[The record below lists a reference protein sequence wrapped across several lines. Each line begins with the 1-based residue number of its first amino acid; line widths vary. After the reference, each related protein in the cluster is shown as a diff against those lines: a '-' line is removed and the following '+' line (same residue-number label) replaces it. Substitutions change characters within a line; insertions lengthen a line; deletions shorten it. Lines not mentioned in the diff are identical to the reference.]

1 MIRLFTSVFA
11 LCLMSSV
18 AGAQNA
24 TPFNCRR
31 PPPPPGGL
39 LGLPACDS
47 QPVINEIVRNS
58 KPGFAISGVQV
69 CEASASYDK
78 NGEPEGEVCGVIA
91 QSTEGKI
98 GLFYAVKRTRT
109 GALHVEVMMARG
121 PLP

>member
-1 MIRLFTSVFA
+1 MIRLFTSLFA
-11 LCLMSSV
+11 LWIMSTV

-24 TPFNCRR
+24 PFKCPRSS
-31 PPPPPGGL
+31 PPPGGL

-47 QPVINEIVRNS
+47 QPVINEIVRTS

-69 CEASASYDK
+69 CEASASYA
-78 NGEPEGEVCGVIA
+78 NTGEPDGEVCGVIA

-98 GLFYAVKRTRT
+98 GLFYAVKRTRA
-109 GALHVEVMMARG
+109 GAPHVEMMTLGG